1 MRGTRQM
8 RRWRTAAVIVIT
20 MAAALAAA
28 GASQEAGGVRHCVE
42 IHDFAFVPAY
52 LAAAPGDTVVWV
64 NHDLVPHTITARDES
79 WDSQAVPSNEAWEL
93 RVTEEM
99 TGGYFCRY
107 HPFMEGQVAVKHH

>member
-1 MRGTRQM
+1 MHGTPQM
-8 RRWRTAAVIVIT
+8 RRWGLAVVKVIT
-20 MAAALAAA
+20 LATALAAA
-28 GASQEAGGVRHCVE
+28 GASQEAGGVRHWVE

-93 RVTEEM
+93 RLTEEM

-107 HPFMEGQVAVKHH
+107 HPFMEGQVVVTHH